1 MKFISNVFMVTGI
14 MIGMP
19 IIFYLI
25 FHGTRMDRLPDIE
38 DVESGYTIVNGS
50 EYDLDQYLI
59 GVLPTEMNLDSEY
72 EAIKAQAV
80 IARTSILY
88 QLKGKNRWMEIS
100 WKRVILP
107 KKN

>member
-50 EYDLDQYLI
+50 EYDLDQYLNKKI
-59 GVLPTEMNLDSEY
+59 KKEKNQETEY
-72 EAIKAQAV
+72 EATKQKTV
-80 IARTSILY
+80 TARSRILY
-88 QLKGKNRWMEIS
+88 
-100 WKRVILP
+100 
-107 KKN
+107 